1 MRTLERPE
9 LARVLATVTDRPV
22 GHWIA
27 ELRSPAFRA
36 GWEIETYGG
45 PRLCWLVAREFG
57 RNTTDCRSA
66 PLAITDPAEALE
78 TLCQRGV
85 LPPSFVGDV
94 SRWFFCAKC
103 ARVGWQCDAPVACV
117 CKGRGEVPATLAD
130 LVAWASLGA
139 PAIERAEDL
148 AREAVAR
155 LAPWGVARGPRQV
168 VWRVGEPS
176 ARGAI
181 GWPYRDV
188 DRTVGVERFVAGHKQ
203 TLREGDPH
211 ATAPRGPDQSVSP
224 TRNDSPR

>member
-1 MRTLERPE
+1 VDGDDCGGADVTIDHPALT
-9 LARVLATVTDRPV
+9 RV
-22 GHWIA
+22 
-27 ELRSPAFRA
+27 
-36 GWEIETYGG
+36 
-45 PRLCWLVAREFG
+45 RE
-57 RNTTDCRSA
+57 
-66 PLAITDPAEALE
+66 AIDGIDDPAEALE

-85 LPPSFVGDV
+85 LPSSFVGDPT
-94 SRWFFCAKC
+94 RWFFCAKC
-103 ARVGWQCDAPVACV
+103 ARAGWQCDAPVACV
-117 CKGRGEVPATLAD
+117 CEGGGEVPATLAD

-188 DRTVGVERFVAGHKQ
+188 DPTVGVERFVAGHKQ
-203 TLREGDPH
+203 TLRDGDPH
-211 ATAPRGPDQSVSP
+211 ATTAALVRVWPEDAPPCPYAPLLDLLRTGVALDAITDRALVLVVPP
-224 TRNDSPR
+224 LA